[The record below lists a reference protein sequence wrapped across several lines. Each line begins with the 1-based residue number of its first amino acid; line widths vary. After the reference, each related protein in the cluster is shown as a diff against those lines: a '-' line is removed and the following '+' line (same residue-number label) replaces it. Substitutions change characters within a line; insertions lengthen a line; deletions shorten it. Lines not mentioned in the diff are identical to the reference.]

1 MIVVNSAASCGDAM
15 RPRFLFR
22 NEALR
27 LLAFSL
33 HESGSN
39 LPEVNPLRPWR
50 LVNDADRLDV
60 IYEWEPEKFGALS
73 RELERAGCFV
83 FSSRPTDG
91 GLSR

>member
-1 MIVVNSAASCGDAM
+1 M

-22 NEALR
+22 NEALQ

-50 LVNDADRLDV
+50 PVDDADHLDVIDADHLDV
-60 IYEWEPEKFGALS
+60 IYEWGPDKFGALS

-83 FSSRPTDG
+83 FGARRTG
-91 GLSR
+91 GLSRER

>member
-1 MIVVNSAASCGDAM
+1 MLLTEASSGDAM

-27 LLAFSL
+27 LLAFSV

-50 LVNDADRLDV
+50 LVDDADHLDV
-60 IYEWEPEKFGALS
+60 IYEWGPEKFGALS

-83 FSSRPTDG
+83 FGARRTSG